1 MLLKNFELKSK
12 TQKKKKASHEINP
25 TTRITLAHNKKLTGI
40 ILGSSTN
47 IWIYQLT
54 S

>member
-1 MLLKNFELKSK
+1 MLLKNFELQSK
-12 TQKKKKASHEINP
+12 TQKKKKKASHEINP

-47 IWIYQLT
+47 IEYT
-54 S
+54 N